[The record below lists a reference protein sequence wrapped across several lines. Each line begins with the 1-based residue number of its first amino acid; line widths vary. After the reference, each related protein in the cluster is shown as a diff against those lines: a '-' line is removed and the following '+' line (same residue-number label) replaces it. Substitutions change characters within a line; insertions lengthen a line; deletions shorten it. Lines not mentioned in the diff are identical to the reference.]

1 MRRVRVAICSGEPAL
16 LAFGHAPTHSSIRS
30 PTSPFH
36 PHLFLSL
43 HHPPHAPARSVVG
56 VHKLLLLN
64 FYPYL
69 QKYIAPHQRDVTQV
83 LAALV
88 QAAHELVPPETLA
101 PVMRQLVDQ
110 FVHDR

>member
-1 MRRVRVAICSGEPAL
+1 MSSACQTLPRAPAAWVGAGESAASAPAK
-16 LAFGHAPTHSSIRS
+16 ANNS
-30 PTSPFH
+30 PPPKSRH
-36 PHLFLSL
+36 PRQH
-43 HHPPHAPARSVVG
+43 HAPARSVVG